1 VTCRP
6 TVRECSIGLW
16 SYFIV
21 CKRKIQYDDISLN
34 LIICRFAVYTN
45 LSASGAL
52 QTKSILP
59 PLNIVVALLQLSLQT
74 LLAIL
79 CVYRPIGTT
88 ATYRLWTSE
97 LAFISINS
105 ALEIS
110 AFQTEVLGD
119 THAAKLLVAMSYCA
133 LLIDYHPVF
142 FAHSSFLH
150 FFLIYNFTPLYPT
163 PIIAVFPWSL
173 PYRPRPILKVFV

>member
-1 VTCRP
+1 MTCRF

-21 CKRKIQYDDISLN
+21 CKRKIRYDDISLN

-45 LSASGAL
+45 LSASSAL
-52 QTKSILP
+52 QTKSVLP

-88 ATYRLWTSE
+88 TTYRLWTSE

-119 THAAKLLVAMSYCA
+119 THAAKLLVAMSGGCA
-133 LLIDYHPVF
+133 LPSSSPIPPSFISFSYIILL
-142 FAHSSFLH
+142 HS
-150 FFLIYNFTPLYPT
+150 TQPL
-163 PIIAVFPWSL
+163 SL
-173 PYRPRPILKVFV
+173 PSSHNLCPIGLGLY